1 MELVLGHTD
10 RGQRTYSGRT
20 DRHGSRNSYLDVGMI
35 VFCNVVLTLQYSRE
49 MKVQYE
55 N

>member
-1 MELVLGHTD
+1 MTFCKNTAGN
-10 RGQRTYSGRT
+10 GAS
-20 DRHGSRNSYLDVGMI
+20 GSRNSYLDVGMI